1 MLRAAARFSFPLW
14 LQVIDEH
21 SVMRLNNGT
30 RAILRI
36 YEVELCGIKIKPWLC
51 SDWMEAVSWLRLM
64 SRTAV
69 KSCIIYCSDQ
79 KCGQIKLSCTVVH
92 VCHRL
97 AFVLSWA
104 MPWKRCPGVLRTWNT
119 FLEKEI
125 TSCFLAGPICVY
137 CHPWKDTLGKDEDI
151 WRYSICHI
159 CWHLNK
165 FTSTLSLPCELPCIP
180 WTMLW
185 SSELPV
191 SRLLKP
197 ASNNHSALAA
207 VSTALLYCCLE

>member
-1 MLRAAARFSFPLW
+1 MLHESICISHAYIICSKSLGNSWLNILFLYYYHFVSSVYKKELQRIMLRAAARFSFPLW

-36 YEVELCGIKIKPWLC
+36 YEVELCGLKIKPWLC

-119 FLEKEI
+119 FLEK
-125 TSCFLAGPICVY
+125 
-137 CHPWKDTLGKDEDI
+137 K
-151 WRYSICHI
+151 
-159 CWHLNK
+159 
-165 FTSTLSLPCELPCIP
+165 SLPAFWQVPSVYI
-180 WTMLW
+180 
-185 SSELPV
+185 V
-191 SRLLKP
+191 I
-197 ASNNHSALAA
+197 
-207 VSTALLYCCLE
+207 LEKTH